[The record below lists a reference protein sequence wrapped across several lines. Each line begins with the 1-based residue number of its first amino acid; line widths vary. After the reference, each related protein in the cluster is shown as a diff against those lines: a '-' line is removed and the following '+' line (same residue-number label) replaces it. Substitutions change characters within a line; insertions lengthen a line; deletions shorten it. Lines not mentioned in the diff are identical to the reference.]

1 MHRVK
6 KFLGPL
12 NCYCLIYNQI
22 ATGRQAIS
30 MAYLLT
36 KQIRN
41 FLKYLKNIESCSPL
55 TIKAYTLDLNQ
66 AFFQNATPKRH
77 REKNNNLIN
86 LVDSKAISFSNG
98 EDLWLTCRDS
108 LTQWGRLSLASRNRK
123 IATLKSFFNWLY
135 SERLI
140 DKNYANQLVCP
151 MVPKKIPHFI
161 SVDEVIS
168 ILQFLNQTTDE
179 DSQVQKALFN
189 LLYGG
194 GLRISEACNLRW
206 KDVQLEERRI
216 LVLGKGQKERLII
229 IPETCNDVLKAHRAR
244 NKDSEYVFGQEPLS
258 SRKGYEYIRML
269 GKKVG
274 LMNPLHPHSLR
285 HSFATHMLASGTNLR
300 TLQSMLGHDSLTAT
314 EKYTHLNIDT
324 LARIVEVKHP
334 LSKKKF

>member
-1 MHRVK
+1 
-6 KFLGPL
+6 
-12 NCYCLIYNQI
+12 
-22 ATGRQAIS
+22 

-36 KQIRN
+36 KQIHN
-41 FLKYLKNIESCSPL
+41 FLKYLENIESCSPL

-66 AFFQNATPKRH
+66 AFFQKVIPKRH
-77 REKNNNLIN
+77 TRENNNLIN
-86 LVDSKAISFSNG
+86 LADVKALSFSTG

-108 LTQWGRLSLASRNRK
+108 LSQWGKLSPASRNRK

-140 DKNYANQLVCP
+140 DKNYADQLVCP
-151 MVPKKIPHFI
+151 KVPRKIPHFI

-168 ILQFLNQTTDE
+168 VLQFLNTTANE
-179 DSQVQKALFN
+179 NTPVQKVLFN

-194 GLRISEACNLRW
+194 GMRISEACNLRW
-206 KDVQLEERRI
+206 KDVQLDQRKI
-216 LVLGKGQKERLII
+216 LVIGKGQKERLII
-229 IPETCNDVLKAHRAR
+229 IPETCNDVLKAFQAR
-244 NKDSEYVFGQEPLS
+244 NKNMEFVFGEEPLS
-258 SRKGYEYIRML
+258 TRKGYELIRTL
-269 GKKVG
+269 GRKVG

-300 TLQSMLGHDSLTAT
+300 VLQSMLGHDSLTAT

-334 LSKKKF
+334 LSKKKID

>member
-1 MHRVK
+1 
-6 KFLGPL
+6 
-12 NCYCLIYNQI
+12 
-22 ATGRQAIS
+22 
-30 MAYLLT
+30 MAYLLN
-36 KQIRN
+36 KQIHN
-41 FLKYLKNIESCSPL
+41 FLKYLENIESCSPL

-66 AFFQNATPKRH
+66 AFFQKATPNKH
-77 REKNNNLIN
+77 THKNNNLIN
-86 LVDSKAISFSNG
+86 LADVKALSFRTG

-108 LTQWGRLSLASRNRK
+108 LTQWGRLSPASRNRK

-135 SERLI
+135 NEKLI
-140 DKNYANQLVCP
+140 DKNYGDQLVCP
-151 MVPKKIPHFI
+151 KVPRKIPHFI

-179 DSQVQKALFN
+179 DIQAQKSLFN

-194 GLRISEACNLRW
+194 GLRISEACNLKW

-244 NKDSEYVFGQEPLS
+244 NKNTEYVFGDEPLS
-258 SRKGYEYIRML
+258 SRKGYEYIRTL

-300 TLQSMLGHDSLTAT
+300 TLQTMLGHDSLTAT

-334 LSKKKF
+334 LSKKKID

>member
-1 MHRVK
+1 
-6 KFLGPL
+6 
-12 NCYCLIYNQI
+12 
-22 ATGRQAIS
+22 
-30 MAYLLT
+30 MAYSLT
-36 KQIRN
+36 KQIHN
-41 FLKYLKNIESCSPL
+41 FLKYLENIESCSPL

-66 AFFQNATPKRH
+66 AFFQKATPNKH
-77 REKNNNLIN
+77 TNKNNNLIN
-86 LVDSKAISFSNG
+86 LADVKAFSFSTG
-98 EDLWLTCRDS
+98 EDLWVTCRDS
-108 LTQWGRLSLASRNRK
+108 LTQWGRLSPASRNRK

-135 SERLI
+135 NEKLI
-140 DKNYANQLVCP
+140 DKNYGDQLVCP
-151 MVPKKIPHFI
+151 KVPRKIPHFI

-179 DSQVQKALFN
+179 DTQTQKALFN

-194 GLRISEACNLRW
+194 GLRISEACNLKW

-216 LVLGKGQKERLII
+216 LVLGKGQKERFII
-229 IPETCNDVLKAHRAR
+229 IPETCNDVLKAHRVR
-244 NKDSEYVFGQEPLS
+244 NKNTEYVFGDEPLS
-258 SRKGYEYIRML
+258 SRKGYEYIRTL

-300 TLQSMLGHDSLTAT
+300 TLQTMLGHDSLTAT

-334 LSKKKF
+334 LSKKKID

>member
-1 MHRVK
+1 
-6 KFLGPL
+6 
-12 NCYCLIYNQI
+12 
-22 ATGRQAIS
+22 

-36 KQIRN
+36 KQIHN
-41 FLKYLKNIESCSPL
+41 FLKYLENIESCSPL

-66 AFFQNATPKRH
+66 AFFQKANPKRH
-77 REKNNNLIN
+77 TRSNNNLIN
-86 LVDSKAISFSNG
+86 LADVKALSFSSG

-108 LTQWGRLSLASRNRK
+108 LSQWGKLSPASRNRK

-140 DKNYANQLVCP
+140 DKNYADQLVCP
-151 MVPKKIPHFI
+151 KVPKKIPHFI

-168 ILQFLNQTTDE
+168 VLQFLNTSTD
-179 DSQVQKALFN
+179 DDAQIQKALFN

-194 GLRISEACNLRW
+194 GMRISEACNLRW
-206 KDVQLEERRI
+206 KNIQLDQRKI
-216 LVLGKGQKERLII
+216 LVIGKGNKERLII
-229 IPETCNDVLKAHRAR
+229 IPETCNEVLKAFHAR
-244 NKDSEYVFGQEPLS
+244 NKSMEFVFGEEPLS
-258 SRKGYEYIRML
+258 TRKGYELIRTL
-269 GKKVG
+269 GRKVG

-324 LARIVEVKHP
+324 LARIIEVKHP
-334 LSKKKF
+334 LSKKKID

>member
-1 MHRVK
+1 
-6 KFLGPL
+6 
-12 NCYCLIYNQI
+12 
-22 ATGRQAIS
+22 

-36 KQIRN
+36 KQIHN
-41 FLKYLKNIESCSPL
+41 FLKYLENIESCSPL

-66 AFFQNATPKRH
+66 AFFQKATFKRH
-77 REKNNNLIN
+77 TRENNNLIN
-86 LVDSKAISFSNG
+86 LADVKALSFNNG

-108 LTQWGRLSLASRNRK
+108 LSQWGKLSPASRNRK

-140 DKNYANQLVCP
+140 DKNYADQLVCP
-151 MVPKKIPHFI
+151 KVPKKIPHFI

-168 ILQFLNQTTDE
+168 VLQFLNTSSDE
-179 DSQVQKALFN
+179 DAQTQKALFN

-194 GLRISEACNLRW
+194 GMRISEACNLRW
-206 KDVQLEERRI
+206 QNVQLDQRKI
-216 LVLGKGQKERLII
+216 LVIGKGNKERLII
-229 IPETCNDVLKAHRAR
+229 IPETCNDVLKAFHAR
-244 NKDSEYVFGQEPLS
+244 NKNMEFVFGEKPLS
-258 SRKGYEYIRML
+258 TRKGYELIRTL
-269 GKKVG
+269 GRKVG

-334 LSKKKF
+334 LSKKKI

>member
-1 MHRVK
+1 
-6 KFLGPL
+6 
-12 NCYCLIYNQI
+12 
-22 ATGRQAIS
+22 

-36 KQIRN
+36 KQIHN
-41 FLKYLKNIESCSPL
+41 FLKYLENIESCSPL

-66 AFFQNATPKRH
+66 AFFQSTTPKRH
-77 REKNNNLIN
+77 TLKNNNLIN
-86 LVDSKAISFSNG
+86 LADVKTLSFNNG

-108 LTQWGRLSLASRNRK
+108 LSQWGKLSLASRNRK

-135 SERLI
+135 AERLI
-140 DKNYANQLVCP
+140 DKNYADQLICP
-151 MVPKKIPHFI
+151 KVPKKIPHFI

-168 ILQFLNQTTDE
+168 VLQFLNTSADE
-179 DSQVQKALFN
+179 AAQIQKALFN

-194 GLRISEACNLRW
+194 GMRISEACNLRW
-206 KDVQLEERRI
+206 KNIQLDQRKI
-216 LVLGKGQKERLII
+216 LVVGKGNKERLII
-229 IPETCNDVLKAHRAR
+229 IPETCNDVLKAFHAR
-244 NKDSEYVFGQEPLS
+244 NKNMEFVFGEEPLS
-258 SRKGYEYIRML
+258 TRKGYELIRTL
-269 GKKVG
+269 GRQVG

-334 LSKKKF
+334 LSKKKID

>member
-1 MHRVK
+1 
-6 KFLGPL
+6 
-12 NCYCLIYNQI
+12 
-22 ATGRQAIS
+22 

-36 KQIRN
+36 KQIHN
-41 FLKYLKNIESCSPL
+41 FLKYLENIESCSPL

-66 AFFQNATPKRH
+66 AFFLKGSLKKHTH
-77 REKNNNLIN
+77 KNNNLIN
-86 LVDSKAISFSNG
+86 LADVKPLSFNTG
-98 EDLWLTCRDS
+98 EDLWTSCRDS
-108 LTQWGRLSLASRNRK
+108 LTQWGRLSPASRNRK

-140 DKNYANQLVCP
+140 DKNYADQLVCP
-151 MVPKKIPHFI
+151 KVPKKIPHFI

-168 ILQFLNQTTDE
+168 VLQFLNQSTDE
-179 DSQVQKALFN
+179 DAPIQKALFN

-206 KDVQLEERRI
+206 KDIQLDQRRI

-229 IPETCNDVLKAHRAR
+229 IPDTCNEALKAYQAR
-244 NKDSEYVFGQEPLS
+244 NKNREFVFGDEPLS
-258 SRKGYEYIRML
+258 SRKGYELIRTL
-269 GKKVG
+269 GKQVG

-300 TLQSMLGHDSLTAT
+300 TLQTMLGHESLQAT

-324 LARIVEVKHP
+324 LARIVEVRHP
-334 LSKKKF
+334 LSKKKI